1 MSKSPKTLQQAIIYF
16 ADPDNCVT
24 YMVDRR
30 WPNGV
35 ACPTCG
41 RTDVA
46 YVPARHVWQCKTR
59 HPKSQFSAK
68 VGTVMEDSPIGLDK
82 WLTSMWMV
90 ANCKNGVSSW
100 EIHRSLGITQKTAW
114 FLLHR
119 IRLAIGQEHTEKM
132 GGDDGGPCEAD
143 ETYVG
148 ANPKNK
154 HRQLPSKRAKYIRN
168 DQGNWVLNP
177 NHVRFDGPTGRATKK
192 VPVMGIL
199 DRELRQVR
207 AHVIPSVD
215 RQVLQN
221 AILENVSKGTK
232 VFTDSLPA
240 YASLNKMEFLHEAV
254 NHVNEYVR
262 GEVHTNGLEN
272 FWALLKRGLKGTY
285 IAVEPFHL
293 DRYVGEQVWR
303 YNNRATKDNP
313 LTDADRFAFAVT
325 QIVGKRLTYAEL
337 TGKELKKPEAF

>member
-1 MSKSPKTLQQAIIYF
+1 MAQEPKTLQQAIIYF
-16 ADPDNCVT
+16 SDPDNCVS

-35 ACPTCG
+35 SCPTCG
-41 RTDVA
+41 RADVA
-46 YVPARHVWQCKTR
+46 YVAARRVWQCKTR
-59 HPKSQFSAK
+59 HPKNQFSAK
-68 VGTVMEDSPIGLDK
+68 VGTVMEDSAVSLDK
-82 WLTSMWMV
+82 WLVAMWMV

-100 EIHRSLGITQKTAW
+100 EVHRSLGITQKTAW

-119 IRLAIGQEHTEKM
+119 IRLAMGQEHTEKM
-132 GGDDGGPCEAD
+132 GGDDGGPVEAD

-148 ANPKNK
+148 GAPKNK
-154 HRQLPSKRAKYIRN
+154 HRQSPSKRAKYIR
-168 DQGNWVLNP
+168 DGEGKWVLNP
-177 NHVRFDGPTGRATKK
+177 DHERFSGPTGRGTNK

-207 AHVIPSVD
+207 AHVIPTVD

-240 YASLNKMEFLHEAV
+240 YASLNKMEFIHEAV

-325 QIVGKRLTYAEL
+325 QIVGKRLTYAQL
-337 TGKELKKPEAF
+337 TGKESEKPDSF

>member
-1 MSKSPKTLQQAIIYF
+1 MAQEPKTLQQAIIYF
-16 ADPDNCVT
+16 SNPDNCVS
-24 YMVDRR
+24 YLVDRR
-30 WPNGV
+30 WPDGV
-35 ACPTCG
+35 VCPTCG
-41 RTDVA
+41 RMDAA
-46 YVPARHVWQCKTR
+46 YVPARRVWQCKTR

-68 VGTVMEDSPIGLDK
+68 VGTVMEDSAIGLDK
-82 WLTSMWMV
+82 WLVAMWLV
-90 ANCKNGVSSW
+90 ANSKNGVSSW
-100 EIHRSLGITQKTAW
+100 EVHRSLGITQKTAW

-119 IRLAIGQEHTEKM
+119 IRLAMGQEHTEKM

-148 ANPKNK
+148 GAPKNK
-154 HRQLPSKRAKYIRN
+154 HGHNPKAHAKYIRDEN
-168 DQGNWVLNP
+168 SKWNLNP
-177 NHVRFDGPTGRATKK
+177 NYAPQSGRATKK

-207 AHVIPSVD
+207 AKVIPNVD
-215 RQVLQN
+215 RGILQE
-221 AILENVSKGTK
+221 AILANVNQGSK

-240 YASLNKMEFLHEAV
+240 YKSLHKLDFIHEAV
-254 NHVNEYVR
+254 NHVDEYVR

-272 FWALLKRGLKGTY
+272 FWSCLKRGLKGTY

-293 DRYVGEQVWR
+293 DRYVTEQVWR

-337 TGKELKKPEAF
+337 TGKVNQAPL